1 MINHGHGIAQ
11 DSARRVRIDNTD
23 TYTPGDG
30 LSSRE
35 AVFAPSARV
44 ALPWDRLS

>member
-11 DSARRVRIDNTD
+11 ASARRVRIDNTN
-23 TYTPGDG
+23 TYTPDDG

-35 AVFAPSARV
+35 AVFAPSVRV
-44 ALPWDRLS
+44 ALSWDHHS